1 MRPQGLHAVM
11 GTRRRKTATIRQIRC
26 YRRLINTDTPDQH
39 SGGESATSCGISPAC
54 NSMAARS
61 RVTWAR
67 FHFIIV
73 RRGIST
79 RRHVAISGFK
89 RRKLS
94 HRSRLARFRSTARR
108 LYFFPHMTPHR
119 RKSSGAG
126 ATTTS
131 IPRPTYLVPSRR
143 TWSNSVLQRSLSL
156 LQRDFTSAG
165 SQPGTAL
172 LTATL
177 QNQTAARGGHTGA
190 ETQSAFTTDVGRL
203 KRSFHDFSSFLCLI
217 FS

>member
-1 MRPQGLHAVM
+1 MRTQGLHAVM
-11 GTRRRKTATIRQIRC
+11 GTRRRKTAAIRQIRR

-79 RRHVAISGFK
+79 RRHVAISGFR

-119 RKSSGAG
+119 RNSSGAG
-126 ATTTS
+126 ATTTN

-165 SQPGTAL
+165 CQPGTAL

-177 QNQTAARGGHTGA
+177 QNQTAARGGHAGA

-203 KRSFHDFSSFLCLI
+203 ERSFHDFLPFYV
-217 FS
+217 

>member
-1 MRPQGLHAVM
+1 MHSQGLHAIM
-11 GTRRRKTATIRQIRC
+11 GTSRRKTTTIRQIR
-26 YRRLINTDTPDQH
+26 RNRNLINANTSNQD
-39 SGGESATSCGISPAC
+39 SGGQAATSGDITPAC
-54 NSMAARS
+54 SSMAAS
-61 RVTWAR
+61 SAVTWGR
-67 FHFIIV
+67 FHFIME

-79 RRHVAISGFK
+79 RRQVEISGFN

-94 HRSRLARFRSTARR
+94 HASRLARFRSTARR

-119 RKSSGAG
+119 RKPSGAG
-126 ATTTS
+126 ATMTN

-177 QNQTAARGGHTGA
+177 QNQTAARGGHTGT

-203 KRSFHDFSSFLCLI
+203 ERSFHDFSSFLCLI

>member
-1 MRPQGLHAVM
+1 MRPQSLHAVM
-11 GTRRRKTATIRQIRC
+11 GTRRRKTTTIRQIRS
-26 YRRLINTDTPDQH
+26 YYRLINTDTADQH
-39 SGGESATSCGISPAC
+39 SGGQSATSCEINPAC

-126 ATTTS
+126 ATTTN

-190 ETQSAFTTDVGRL
+190 ETRSAFTTDVGRL

>member
-1 MRPQGLHAVM
+1 MEA
-11 GTRRRKTATIRQIRC
+11 
-26 YRRLINTDTPDQH
+26 
-39 SGGESATSCGISPAC
+39 S
-54 NSMAARS
+54 S
-61 RVTWAR
+61 RVTWGR
-67 FHFIIV
+67 FHFIIL

-79 RRHVAISGFK
+79 RRQVAISGFNS
-89 RRKLS
+89 RKLS
-94 HRSRLARFRSTARR
+94 HIRRLARFRSTASR

-126 ATTTS
+126 ATTTN

-143 TWSNSVLQRSLSL
+143 TWSNSVLQSSLSL

-177 QNQTAARGGHTGA
+177 QDQTAAGSGHTGA
-190 ETQSAFTTDVGRL
+190 ETEFAFAADVRRL
-203 KRSFHDFSSFLCLI
+203 KSSFHDFSSFLC
-217 FS
+217 

>member
-1 MRPQGLHAVM
+1 MHPQGFHTIM
-11 GTRRRKTATIRQIRC
+11 GACRRKTATIRQIRR
-26 YRRLINTDTPDQH
+26 YHRLVSTDTPDQH
-39 SGGESATSCGISPAC
+39 SGGQSAISCGISPAC
-54 NSMAARS
+54 NSMDASS
-61 RVTWAR
+61 RVTCGR

-79 RRHVAISGFK
+79 RRHVAISGFR

-126 ATTTS
+126 ATTTN

-165 SQPGTAL
+165 SQPGTTL

-177 QNQTAARGGHTGA
+177 QNQTAARGGHTGT